1 MARFKSMGRAPV
13 FKRLERWTIVYILVL
28 VLVSV
33 YFLLWNPVAFKRLE
47 PHRPTCHPKDVCY
60 NFTCPRYICV
70 PTNVMGGLGHRLSNV
85 MQTYLLSLD
94 LNIPIL
100 APALDTPGPLH
111 GAYKGANDLF
121 FVPAPMPCPGSA
133 HSWGIPFGWR
143 TQHLALHTENKMGVD
158 WKGFPT
164 PGFASE
170 LISKTQDCHTI
181 YTVSEFWP
189 YTMERVRLQL
199 KQVYRPYSFTGME
212 LRSALR
218 FRRTHFTIA
227 IHARIGDISPTPVTY
242 FVATLKSVLARLDP
256 DGTLPVDVW
265 VFSESPYLLEAP
277 LLAAGFKGLSF
288 HFDTAGLSALSTL
301 VHFLESDV
309 VLGSDSSLSWFA
321 AYLSG
326 DRPLFLTAPNSRE
339 SPDFQN
345 FMKGNIRVD
354 TSSKFDDSG
363 RLNFAAKQWHATR
376 PSSLRHCN
384 NTVWWVAPPSGAHLQ
399 RLQYIE
405 TYQAK
410 LFSLNGKVFGH
421 RAFDIAPAP
430 YLASDSLIRIGTAKN
445 GQWVIASGLLGL
457 DCTILSLKS
466 KVDFSFEEHAA
477 VITGCHVHT
486 MYCGTS
492 GTLGPAHSEAN
503 KGRVHFKHSCIDF
516 SEETRCMVINPASSH
531 LRDLR
536 GVQLLNIDLEG
547 YEGRVVDDLLR
558 SFLTDPTF
566 SLYLPPQLVLSVRH
580 TDLPDIDPGIQMPL
594 GALGAIFLHL
604 AELGYTLGY
613 REDSIQCPFCSS
625 FTYIRTACLGD
636 T

>member
-1 MARFKSMGRAPV
+1 
-13 FKRLERWTIVYILVL
+13 
-28 VLVSV
+28 
-33 YFLLWNPVAFKRLE
+33 
-47 PHRPTCHPKDVCY
+47 
-60 NFTCPRYICV
+60 
-70 PTNVMGGLGHRLSNV
+70 MGGLGHRLSNV

-121 FVPAPMPCPGSA
+121 HVPAPMTCPGSA

-143 TQHLALHTENKMGVD
+143 TEHLALHTEKVNEKRVD

-170 LISKTQDCHTI
+170 LIPKTQNCHVI

-189 YTMERVRLQL
+189 YTMERVRPQL
-199 KQVYRPYSFTGME
+199 KLMYRPYSYTGME
-212 LRSALR
+212 LRSTLR

-227 IHARIGDISPTPVTY
+227 IHARIGDISPTPVSY
-242 FVATLKSVLARLDP
+242 FVATLKSVMNKLDP

-277 LLAAGFKGLSF
+277 LLGAGLKGLSF
-288 HFDTAGLSALSTL
+288 HFDTADLSALSTL

-326 DRPLFLTAPNSRE
+326 DRTLFFTAPNSRE

-354 TSSKFDDSG
+354 AKSEFDDSG
-363 RLNFAAKQWHATR
+363 RLSFAAKQWRATR
-376 PSSLRHCN
+376 PSALRHCN
-384 NTVWWVAPPSGAHLQ
+384 NTVWRVAPPPGAQHQ
-399 RLQYIE
+399 HLQYIE
-405 TYQAK
+405 TYKAK
-410 LFSLNGKVFGH
+410 LFSLDGDIFGH
-421 RAFDIAPAP
+421 HAFDIAPTP
-430 YLASDSLIRIGTAKN
+430 YLASNSLTRFGVSEN
-445 GQWVIASGLLGL
+445 GQWVLASDLLGGE
-457 DCTILSLKS
+457 CTILSLKS
-466 KVDFSFEEHAA
+466 KADFSFEEHAA
-477 VITGCHVHT
+477 ALTGCHVHT

-492 GTLGPAHSEAN
+492 GTLGPAHSEAD
-503 KGRVHFKHSCIDF
+503 KGRVHFKHSCIDS
-516 SEETRCMVINPASSH
+516 SEETRRPVTNPASS
-531 LRDLR
+531 LLYDLR
-536 GVQLLNIDLEG
+536 SVQLLNIDLEG
-547 YEGRVVDDLLR
+547 FEGRVVDDLLR

-566 SLYLPPQLVLSVRH
+566 FRYLPPQLVLSVRH
-580 TDLPDIDPGIQMPL
+580 TDLPDIDPGIQMPM

-613 REDSIQCPFCSS
+613 REDSTQCPFCSS
-625 FTYIRTACLGD
+625 FTYIRMACQV
-636 T
+636 